1 MDKIDKKHFI
11 SRGCPCLLDDD
22 KGGIPTGQM
31 SCGKLHATDWLKEC
45 TPPDIYPHQD
55 VVEVRFK
62 NSRKDFFRADP
73 ALLLEVGDIVAVESS
88 PGHDIGIVSLTGEVV
103 GLQLKKKKYYAATD
117 EFRRVYRKAKVSD
130 IEKWA
135 SAVRLEDDTMHQSR
149 GMAASLKLRMKISD
163 VEYQGDRTK
172 AIFYYTADERVDF
185 RELIKVLA
193 DAFHVRIELRQI
205 GMRQEA
211 SRLGGIGTCGR
222 ELCCST
228 WLTQFRSVSTN
239 AARTQQLSLNPQKL
253 AGQCSKLKCCI
264 NYENDTYIE
273 ALKDF
278 PSTSTDLVTMKGTAQ
293 FFKIDVLGRYMG
305 YTYKD
310 NPGQVFMIP
319 VERVREIISMNRNK
333 KLPPD
338 LLAEDWNTS
347 PAGQVHTESEPNLED
362 SLTRF
367 DKPTQTKKK
376 RKRRGRSNKST
387 NSK

>member
-1 MDKIDKKHFI
+1 MA
-11 SRGCPCLLDDD
+11 DD
-22 KGGIPTGQM
+22 KAARQTGQL
-31 SCGKLHATDWLKEC
+31 SCGKLHATDWLKAF
-45 TPPDIYPHQD
+45 TPPDVYPRMD

-62 NSRKDFFRADP
+62 NSRKDFFQADP
-73 ALLLEVGDIVAVESS
+73 TLMLEVGDIVAVESS

-103 GLQLKKKKYYAATD
+103 RLQLRKKKSHSAAD
-117 EFRRVYRKAKVSD
+117 DFRRVYRKAKVSD
-130 IEKWA
+130 VEKWV
-135 SAVRLEDDTMHQSR
+135 SAVRMEEDTMHRSR
-149 GMAASLKLRMKISD
+149 GMAASLNLNMKISD

-193 DAFHVRIELRQI
+193 DAFHVRIEMRQI

-278 PSTSTDLVTMKGTAQ
+278 PDTSTELVTAKGRALFQ
-293 FFKIDVLGRYMG
+293 KFDVLRKNMG
-305 YTYKD
+305 YAYKE
-310 NPGQVFMIP
+310 NPGQIHMIP
-319 VERVREIISMNRNK
+319 VERVREIIGMNRGK
-333 KLPPD
+333 KFPPD
-338 LLAEDWNTS
+338 LIGGDWDAS
-347 PAGQVHTESEPNLED
+347 PVNQSRPESESTLED

-367 DKPTQTKKK
+367 DKPIASKKK
-376 RKRRGRSNKST
+376 RKRRGRSNTSTKS
-387 NSK
+387 K